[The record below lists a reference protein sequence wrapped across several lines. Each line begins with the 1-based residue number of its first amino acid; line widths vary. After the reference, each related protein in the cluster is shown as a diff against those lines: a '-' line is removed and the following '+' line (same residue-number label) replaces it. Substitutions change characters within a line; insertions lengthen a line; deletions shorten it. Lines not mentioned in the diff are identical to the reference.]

1 VKAQPALTA
10 SILRRLHQIA
20 LSTFDRTLGG
30 LFIGAF
36 FFAMRSC
43 EYVQVT
49 GPRRTKLLCL
59 KNINFYRKR
68 KRLHHSDPRI
78 HKADCVSI
86 TFEMQKKDTKNDT
99 VTQHRSSDK
108 LLCPVKIWAKIV
120 QRISSYPSS
129 SPETNV
135 NTFCFPDNSVHL
147 FSGKELLSR
156 IRAAATSIGRDDL
169 GFDPD
174 TIGLHSAR
182 SGAAMAM
189 YLGGVPVFT
198 IMLLGRWSSEAFLRY
213 IRKQVQEFSA
223 GVSQK
228 MITNERFFTIGSLPS
243 QDFSG
248 APHLSSSNNG
258 PNFRETVRTLASVI
272 RG

>member
-1 VKAQPALTA
+1 
-10 SILRRLHQIA
+10 
-20 LSTFDRTLGG
+20 
-30 LFIGAF
+30 
-36 FFAMRSC
+36 
-43 EYVQVT
+43 
-49 GPRRTKLLCL
+49 
-59 KNINFYRKR
+59 
-68 KRLHHSDPRI
+68 
-78 HKADCVSI
+78 
-86 TFEMQKKDTKNDT
+86 MQKKDTKNDT
-99 VTQHRSSDK
+99 VTQHRSGDK

-129 SPETNV
+129 SPETTV
-135 NTFCFPDNSVHL
+135 NTFCFPDNSAHL

-228 MITNERFFTIGSLPS
+228 MITNEQFFTIGSLPS

-258 PNFRETVRTLASVI
+258 PNFRETVRTLASVF

>member
-1 VKAQPALTA
+1 
-10 SILRRLHQIA
+10 
-20 LSTFDRTLGG
+20 
-30 LFIGAF
+30 
-36 FFAMRSC
+36 MRSC

-59 KNINFYRKR
+59 RNINFYRKR
-68 KRLHHSDPRI
+68 KRLYHSDPKI

-108 LLCPVKIWAKIV
+108 LLCPVKIWAKIE

-129 SPETNV
+129 SPETTV

-189 YLGGVPVFT
+189 YLGGVRVFT

-223 GVSQK
+223 RVSQ
-228 MITNERFFTIGSLPS
+228 
-243 QDFSG
+243 
-248 APHLSSSNNG
+248 
-258 PNFRETVRTLASVI
+258 
-272 RG
+272 

>member
-1 VKAQPALTA
+1 LQ
-10 SILRRLHQIA
+10 
-20 LSTFDRTLGG
+20 
-30 LFIGAF
+30 
-36 FFAMRSC
+36 
-43 EYVQVT
+43 
-49 GPRRTKLLCL
+49 
-59 KNINFYRKR
+59 
-68 KRLHHSDPRI
+68 HSDPRLDT
-78 HKADCVSI
+78 ADCVSI
-86 TFEMQKKDTKNDT
+86 TFEMQKKETKNDT

-108 LLCPVKIWAKIV
+108 LLCPVKIWAKIA
-120 QRISSYPSS
+120 QRITSYPSS
-129 SPETNV
+129 SPESTV
-135 NTFCFPDNSVHL
+135 NTFCFPDNSIHL

-156 IRAAATSIGRDDL
+156 IRAAATSIGRDAL
-169 GFDPD
+169 GFDPE
-174 TIGLHSAR
+174 TVGLHSAR

-228 MITNERFFTIGSLPS
+228 MITNEQFFTICSLPS

-248 APHLSSSNNG
+248 APRLSSANNG
-258 PNFRETVRTLASVI
+258 PNFRETVRTLACVF